1 MLDTDMVELKFGW
14 VDGLDTTEDDPDY
27 AIEFF
32 LREDVEICTWKDFV
46 NVNADGFGSNLEEVQ
61 EIAKVLD
68 SGNIY
73 RFNVQRFLTEEP
85 TGFHW
90 DEEQGMLTGRVSQ
103 PKRDEDGLYPNY
115 ISLQKQIV
123 PAVSREFIASV
134 AVAMDFLE
142 ATVNALTKLMEV
154 EGHEPGT
161 YDDELMQ
168 QSADLAWREANDV
181 LEQVKNWKKGKV
193 N

>member
-32 LREDVEICTWKDFV
+32 LGEDVEICTWKDFV

-103 PKRDEDGLYPNY
+103 PKKLDDFYPNY
-115 ISLQKQIV
+115 ISLQKKIV

-142 ATVNALTKLMEV
+142 ATVNALTNLMEV

-168 QSADLAWREANDV
+168 ESAALAWREANDV
-181 LEQVKNWKKGKV
+181 LDQVKNWKKGKV